1 MIWTPVSLPSSALL
15 SLFFLPPFVAVAPSS
30 LEDIHSLKIG
40 AAMRIGPCFN
50 AFSSFPMQRPNQLP
64 HTIDNKLDPD
74 LFPEISPRHRQEQKC
89 GLLVPGIL
97 REER

>member
-50 AFSSFPMQRPNQLP
+50 AFSSFPMQRPNQQP
-64 HTIDNKLDPD
+64 RTIDNKLDPD
-74 LFPEISPRHRQEQKC
+74 LFPEIPPRRRQEQIVVC
-89 GLLVPGIL
+89 SYQGV
-97 REER
+97 RWEER